1 MVFIYCPVLHVAL
14 RPPDVVSLRPPDVV
28 SSRLAKSCTSFSVGS
43 SADGEQPRDL
53 LDACEALELS
63 SAFGN

>member
-1 MVFIYCPVLHVAL
+1 MVFIYCPVLHVA
-14 RPPDVVSLRPPDVV
+14 LRPPDVV

-43 SADGEQPRDL
+43 STDGEEPGDL